1 MKILEF
7 EGKTLESALEKAFTE
22 LNATEEEVVYRSE
35 EVKGNLFK
43 SSSIKIS
50 IIKLVDIQEFIKEY
64 LKKILTGMN
73 LEVNFE
79 AKIRNKQINIKM
91 YSNNNSILIG
101 KNGQTLRALQTI
113 IKQVVYNKTKM
124 NIYLLLDVENY
135 KDKQKFYIERLAK
148 KTAREVSQT
157 KIEASLENMNSYE
170 RRIVHNVLTDFKGVT
185 TKSEGEE
192 PNRYVVIKPN

>member
-43 SSSIKIS
+43 SSSIKIL

-91 YSNNNSILIG
+91 YSNNNSITIR
-101 KNGQTLRALQTI
+101 KNAQTLRALQTT

-124 NIYLLLDVENY
+124 NIYLLLDVANY
-135 KDKQKFYIERLAK
+135 KDKQKYYIERLAK

-170 RRIVHNVLTDFKGVT
+170 KIGRAHV
-185 TKSEGEE
+185 
-192 PNRYVVIKPN
+192 

>member
-43 SSSIKIS
+43 SSSIKIL